1 MLVSRTI
8 TVFPQPSTELI
19 LSYKGS
25 SLKRAAGIAGE
36 REIAKPTKLANY
48 FLLQYLRWAAQN
60 YAKAKA
66 AVRNFYTLGKGAENS
81 RVLRLTRNPKWSNA
95 VAGCNL
101 DFFVLIVSAKHSKIV
116 KSKRI

>member
-1 MLVSRTI
+1 MLVRRTI
-8 TVFPQPSTELI
+8 TDLPQPSTEFI

-48 FLLQYLRWAAQN
+48 FLLQNLRCLAQN

-66 AVRNFYTLGKGAENS
+66 AVRSF
-81 RVLRLTRNPKWSNA
+81 
-95 VAGCNL
+95 
-101 DFFVLIVSAKHSKIV
+101 
-116 KSKRI
+116 

>member
-48 FLLQYLRWAAQN
+48 FLLQYLR
-60 YAKAKA
+60 
-66 AVRNFYTLGKGAENS
+66 
-81 RVLRLTRNPKWSNA
+81 
-95 VAGCNL
+95 
-101 DFFVLIVSAKHSKIV
+101 
-116 KSKRI
+116 